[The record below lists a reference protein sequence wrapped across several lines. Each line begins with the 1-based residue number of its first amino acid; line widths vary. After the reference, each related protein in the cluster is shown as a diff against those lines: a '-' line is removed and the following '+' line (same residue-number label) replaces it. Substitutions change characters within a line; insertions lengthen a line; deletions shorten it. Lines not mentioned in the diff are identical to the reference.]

1 MRGMPAR
8 VNQNL
13 FQNPRRDEWRT
24 GHMEDAG
31 IDHDQPLLPDDEAL
45 LTLPPSDVA
54 DAISQV

>member
-1 MRGMPAR
+1 
-8 VNQNL
+8 
-13 FQNPRRDEWRT
+13 
-24 GHMEDAG
+24 MEDAG